1 MIENRHGKISNTNT
15 RYSLT
20 IDKEFK
26 KELQE
31 IADKER
37 RSLNNLIIVA
47 LEKYM
52 NEYKANGN

>member
-1 MIENRHGKISNTNT
+1 MGSTSRLLDSNT

-26 KELQE
+26 AELQKV
-31 IADKER
+31 ATKER

-47 LEKYM
+47 LEKYLE
-52 NEYKANGN
+52 EYKADQN

>member
-1 MIENRHGKISNTNT
+1 MTTKSRLLETNT

-26 KELQE
+26 SKLQE
-31 IADKER
+31 IAEKER

-47 LEKYM
+47 LEKYAE
-52 NEYKANGN
+52 EYEKTNQ

>member
-1 MIENRHGKISNTNT
+1 MSRAGKILPSNT

-26 KELQE
+26 NKLQE
-31 IADKER
+31 VADKER

-47 LEKYM
+47 LEKYL
-52 NEYKANGN
+52 NEYESNQE

>member
-1 MIENRHGKISNTNT
+1 MATKSRLLESNT

-26 KELQE
+26 AKLEE
-31 IADKER
+31 IAAKER

-47 LEKYM
+47 LEKYAK
-52 NEYKANGN
+52 EYEADQE